1 MNRRAT
7 LSCFSTIASI
17 TSGLLASTLSVQAQI
32 VPDGTLPNNSVV
44 TPNGTTLT
52 ITGGTGVGT
61 NLFHSFEQFSVL
73 TGQAAYFNNALNV
86 QNILSRITGGNI
98 STIDGLIRA
107 NGTANLFVINP
118 NGIIFGPNATLDI
131 GGSFTATTANAI
143 QLGEEGFFSA
153 TQPQQS
159 RLLSISPGALF
170 FNQMAS
176 QQAAITNTANLS
188 VGGNLTLAADNLNL
202 QGQLSAG
209 ENLILSAYN
218 QIQIRDSSTSPFIAK
233 AGGDLLVQGNQ
244 GIDIFALNHPN
255 SQLFSTG
262 NMVLRS
268 ANPVGSDGRFSATGN
283 LRVEKLDGSLG
294 DLYSPHD
301 PVFQFGGDVSFGEYT
316 GGSLQILAG
325 GSVTA
330 DTITI
335 TGAGVP
341 FNDSTVT
348 LSDGTPL
355 SINGTTRPTVDIRA
369 GTTTFFATPAATP
382 GTPTSANININE
394 IIFDDSIDAAN
405 GLVFLT
411 NQFSP
416 NPQLSGG
423 TIQVG
428 TIITSNSFGNGGSI
442 VIDSR
447 GGINLTDVVE
457 ARSFETVSNGG
468 SVNLIANGDIKTS
481 TIFTDSDRGNG
492 STINLTSRNGAID
505 TSAGELRSYAGL
517 PGVNGGAVSL
527 TAQGDITVR
536 DIDSSSGFFGG
547 GGNINLTS
555 LAGTVSIAD
564 GILYSSTFGTDKA
577 GDIRIAAGSVFLN
590 AAELN
595 SSVTPDGQGRA
606 GDVVINARD
615 TVVFNGSFAFSR
627 LEEGGVGQGGDI
639 RITTGSLLLT
649 GIPSDIADANVG
661 QLVTF
666 SAGQGNGGNVIIN
679 ARDSVTLD
687 GRGSDIWTLLG
698 GASDLDRKAGDIIIN
713 ANSLSLLNDA
723 RIVTN
728 NESDSSDLG
737 RGNAGNITV
746 NTQSVSMSN
755 NGSINA
761 ASFSPGDAGNITIN
775 TESFSI
781 SNSGIRN
788 RFTNNAEGEGGQITI
803 NTGSF
808 SARDGSEL
816 NAQNTELARGTGS
829 KIVIQ
834 ARDSVSLDGSRIV
847 SFVDTL
853 AGGRG
858 GDIEINVTNGSLS
871 LTNGVQLTAS
881 TRGQGNAGSV
891 KINVSDR
898 VAIDNSSVSSAV
910 EAGAVGNGDNV
921 TIDARSLSLSNGTQL
936 SASTAG
942 QGNAGSVTISTS
954 DQVSLNNSS
963 ITTAVES
970 EGRGNGSQL
979 QLDTRSLSLTNDAQI
994 SASTAG
1000 EGRAGN
1006 IKITTDEMSVRDR
1019 SQVAVSSTGTGQ
1031 AGDLEVNAANI
1042 FLNNQGQLMATTA
1055 SGEGGNIRLNVDD
1068 LLLMRDNSL
1077 ISAEAQNN
1085 GNGGNININTRFAI
1099 AVPSEN
1105 SDIVANAFEGR
1116 GGNINITAQG
1126 VFGLEFRRERT
1137 PLSEISASSQFGVD
1151 GAVVINTPDVDPTR
1165 GLTALPENLTDSSN
1179 QIAQTCSSQAGVNSF
1194 IVTGRGGLPPTSR
1207 EALNSTPG
1215 WIDWRVSGSQGDGET
1230 RGTRETEE
1238 SLSSQS
1244 PIPTPQAPIQT
1255 PNSKIQNPLIE
1266 ATGWVIDSDGTVRL
1280 VANSTAEVSSNNPYA
1295 GDCQTIHSTS
1305 R

>member
-1 MNRRAT
+1 
-7 LSCFSTIASI
+7 
-17 TSGLLASTLSVQAQI
+17 
-32 VPDGTLPNNSVV
+32 
-44 TPNGTTLT
+44 
-52 ITGGTGVGT
+52 
-61 NLFHSFEQFSVL
+61 
-73 TGQAAYFNNALNV
+73 
-86 QNILSRITGGNI
+86 
-98 STIDGLIRA
+98 
-107 NGTANLFVINP
+107 
-118 NGIIFGPNATLDI
+118 
-131 GGSFTATTANAI
+131 
-143 QLGEEGFFSA
+143 
-153 TQPQQS
+153 
-159 RLLSISPGALF
+159 
-170 FNQMAS
+170 
-176 QQAAITNTANLS
+176 
-188 VGGNLTLAADNLNL
+188 
-202 QGQLSAG
+202 
-209 ENLILSAYN
+209 
-218 QIQIRDSSTSPFIAK
+218 
-233 AGGDLLVQGNQ
+233 
-244 GIDIFALNHPN
+244 
-255 SQLFSTG
+255 
-262 NMVLRS
+262 
-268 ANPVGSDGRFSATGN
+268 
-283 LRVEKLDGSLG
+283 
-294 DLYSPHD
+294 
-301 PVFQFGGDVSFGEYT
+301 
-316 GGSLQILAG
+316 
-325 GSVTA
+325 A

-348 LSDGTPL
+348 LSDGTTL
-355 SINGTTRPTVDIRA
+355 NINGTTRPTVDIRA

-428 TIITSNSFGNGGSI
+428 TIITSNSFGNGGSV

-447 GGINLTDVVE
+447 GGINLTNDIDTG
-457 ARSFETVSNGG
+457 SFETVNNGG

-481 TIFTDSDRGNG
+481 NIYTISDRGNG
-492 STINLTSRNGAID
+492 GTINLTSRNGAID
-505 TSAGELRSYAGL
+505 TSAGRLISYAGL
-517 PGVNGGAVSL
+517 PGLNGGTVTL
-527 TAQGDITVR
+527 TAQGNITTSY
-536 DIDSSSGFFGG
+536 IDSSSGWFGG
-547 GGNINLTS
+547 GGNINLAS
-555 LAGTVSIAD
+555 LAGAVLIAD
-564 GILYSSTFGTDKA
+564 GILFSGTFGTDKA
-577 GDIRIAAGSVFLN
+577 GDIRITAGSVFLN
-590 AAELN
+590 AVELN
-595 SSVTPDGQGRA
+595 SSVTADGQGRG
-606 GDVVINARD
+606 GDVVIDARD
-615 TVVFNGSFAFSR
+615 TVVFNGSFALSR

-666 SAGQGNGGNVIIN
+666 SAGQGNGGSVIIN

-687 GRGSDIWTLLG
+687 GKGSDIWTLLG

-723 RIVTN
+723 RLVTN
-728 NESDSSDLG
+728 NESDGSDLG

-755 NGSINA
+755 NGLIDA

-781 SNSGIRN
+781 SNSAIRN
-788 RFTNNAEGEGGQITI
+788 RFIKNAEGQGGQITI

-816 NAQNTELARGTGS
+816 NAQNTDLARGTGS

-858 GDIEINVTNGSLS
+858 GDIEINITNGSLS
-871 LTNGVQLTAS
+871 LTNGAQLTAS

-979 QLDTRSLSLTNDAQI
+979 QLDTQSLSLTNGAKI

-1006 IKITTDEMSVRDR
+1006 IRITTEELNVND
-1019 SQVAVSSTGTGQ
+1019 SQVAVSSTGTGK
-1031 AGDLEVNAANI
+1031 AGELEVNAANI
-1042 FLNNQGQLMATTA
+1042 FLTNQGQLIATTA
-1055 SGEGGNIRLNVDD
+1055 SGEGGNIRLKVDD

-1085 GNGGNININTRFAI
+1085 GNGGNININATCAI

-1105 SDIVANAFEGR
+1105 SDIVANAFKGR
-1116 GGNINITAQG
+1116 GGNIDITAQG

-1137 PLSEISASSQFGVD
+1137 PLSEISASSKFGVD
-1151 GAVVINTPDVDPTR
+1151 GAVVIDTPDVDPTR
-1165 GLTALPENLTDSSN
+1165 GLSELPENLTDSSN
-1179 QIAQTCSSQAGVNSF
+1179 QIAQACSSQARANSF
-1194 IVTGRGGLPPTSR
+1194 VVTGRGGLPPTAR
-1207 EALNSTPG
+1207 EVLNPTPG
-1215 WIDWRVSGSQGDGET
+1215 WIDWRVAGSLGDGET
-1230 RGTRETEE
+1230 RGTEE
-1238 SLSSQS
+1238 SLISQS
-1244 PIPTPQAPIQT
+1244 PIQNPK
-1255 PNSKIQNPLIE
+1255 SKIQNPLPLIE
-1266 ATGWVIDSDGTVRL
+1266 ATSWVIDSDGTVRL
-1280 VANSTAEVSSNNPYA
+1280 VANSTVEVSSNNAYA
-1295 GDCQTIHSTS
+1295 ENCQTTHSS
-1305 R
+1305 SHK